1 LTLTTA
7 GDATEVD
14 TGATLGLTATPD
26 VTLNNHY
33 YTLAWSV
40 DDETKGTVV
49 DTEDLTN
56 TLTGV
61 AAGTVVVTCEIKE
74 VDYTGGSRTLISL
87 DPVIK
92 DTASI
97 TVNAA
102 E

>member
-1 LTLTTA
+1 MLASA

-14 TGATLGLTATPD
+14 AGAELGLTATPD

-40 DDETKGTVV
+40 DDETYGTVE
-49 DTEDLTN
+49 DIEDLTN

-61 AAGTVVVTCEIKE
+61 AAGTVTVTVEIKE
-74 VDYTGGSRTLISL
+74 VDYTGGTRSLLSL
-87 DPVIK
+87 DPVIS
-92 DTASI
+92 DSI
-97 TVNAA
+97 EFTVNAA